1 MPGLDQW
8 RQLWARLGA
17 ALPNDLLFHELIGRY
32 SEGHRKY
39 HTTRHLDECFEK
51 LKGLENE
58 ARHPEEVEFALWF
71 HDVIYDVKRRDNEA
85 KSADWARLAALTAGV
100 LSAVAE
106 RVHALVLVTAH
117 NAVPRDI
124 DQRVLVDVDL
134 SILGAK
140 AERFDEYEIQ
150 IREEYSWV
158 PEIEFRSK
166 RRDILSAFL
175 QRPIIFSTQRFI
187 DAYEAQARKNLERSI
202 KRLGG

>member
-17 ALPNDLLFHELIGRY
+17 AAPNDLLFHDLIGRY
-32 SEGHRKY
+32 SEAHRKY

-51 LKGLENE
+51 LKELENE

-71 HDVIYDVKRRDNEA
+71 HDAIYDVKRQDNEA
-85 KSADWARLAALTAGV
+85 KSADWARSTMFMAGV
-100 LSAVAE
+100 LSSVAE

-124 DQRVLVDVDL
+124 DERVLVDVDL

-140 AERFDEYEIQ
+140 AERFDEYENQ

-158 PEIEFRSK
+158 PEIVFRSK
-166 RRDILSAFL
+166 RRGILRAFL
-175 QRPIIFSTQRFI
+175 ERPTVFSTHRFI
-187 DAYEAQARKNLERSI
+187 DAYEAQARKNLARSI